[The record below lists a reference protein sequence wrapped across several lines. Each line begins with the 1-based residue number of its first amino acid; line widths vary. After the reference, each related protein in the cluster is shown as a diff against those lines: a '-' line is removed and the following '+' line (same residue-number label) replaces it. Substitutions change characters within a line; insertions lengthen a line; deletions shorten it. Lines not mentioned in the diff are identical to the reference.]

1 MHIDLRKKLF
11 GHFWM
16 FLSGRHMVFGRSVH
30 LSSSLPA
37 FVIFTLTISCE
48 STSQHTYFISS
59 QEKIKVRDE
68 GSITTIQ
75 KILNSFCG
83 NLSPTWSKNFTN
95 TIFFLLY
102 LSGLDGTYSIWVQ
115 HLPISRTAKPLGW
128 GLRWEGSKL
137 DNGREDPEDLLYVIE
152 LEPNDSVDEEF
163 EFEFWLPTKE
173 DCVAVIFLDHGLEG
187 GWISSCVWV
196 VAWIGIDEKG
206 SFSLRRISSF
216 LTIWSARNGYPDFFK
231 TSRNLR

>member
-16 FLSGRHMVFGRSVH
+16 FLSGKHMVFGRSVH
-30 LSSSLPA
+30 LSSSPPA

-59 QEKIKVRDE
+59 QEKIKVQRWR
-68 GSITTIQ
+68 
-75 KILNSFCG
+75 LNHYH
-83 NLSPTWSKNFTN
+83 SKNLKFLLWKFVTN
-95 TIFFLLY
+95 LVKEFHKHHLFLLY
-102 LSGLDGTYSIWVQ
+102 LSGLDGTYSIWAQ

-128 GLRWEGSKL
+128 GLRREGSKL

-173 DCVAVIFLDHGLEG
+173 DCVAVIFLDHGLEA
-187 GWISSCVWV
+187 GWISSCVWL

>member
-1 MHIDLRKKLF
+1 MHINLRKKLF
-11 GHFWM
+11 GHLWM

-95 TIFFLLY
+95 TIFFYYIY
-102 LSGLDGTYSIWVQ
+102 LDWMVLI
-115 HLPISRTAKPLGW
+115 LF
-128 GLRWEGSKL
+128 
-137 DNGREDPEDLLYVIE
+137 
-152 LEPNDSVDEEF
+152 EPNTYPFHEQPNL
-163 EFEFWLPTKE
+163 W
-173 DCVAVIFLDHGLEG
+173 AEG
-187 GWISSCVWV
+187 W
-196 VAWIGIDEKG
+196 DEK
-206 SFSLRRISSF
+206 
-216 LTIWSARNGYPDFFK
+216 APN
-231 TSRNLR
+231 